1 MKAADYLFG
10 LPKMGRAGLTRPIL
24 FLGEEEYWSATGI
37 SLIKNLLFPNAEED
51 FNLVEIEVKTVDAS
65 ILGAELAT
73 APFFENTR
81 LLILKGLEDL
91 KTAQEE
97 VLVAGLPRLVPGVM
111 LVLTA
116 RQLPQKTVKQL
127 KPLVEMVECG
137 PLKAYEAKRWVA
149 QEGKALGL
157 QLSPPQIDLLLEMK
171 GTSLFVLK
179 NELVKVKTY
188 CGEKQKTVSMD
199 EWGALLGE
207 ASATNIFQMID
218 GAIEGKTGAA
228 LNLLHR
234 LLKAGEPEMKILA
247 LLGTEVRRLFI
258 AWTLRTAGRSHDLQK
273 ELGCHAY
280 VANKIGK
287 KATNLTYQQL
297 RRAHQRIL
305 TADYRL
311 KTGQS
316 PPGLE
321 LEAVILDLS
330 SYLENSPCCCSGGSL
345 GE

>member
-1 MKAADYLFG
+1 MKAADYLFRLEKIG
-10 LPKMGRAGLTRPIL
+10 KVDLTRPIL
-24 FLGEEEYWSATGI
+24 FLGEEEYWSSTGI
-37 SLIKNLLFPNAEED
+37 SLIKNLLFSKTEEE
-51 FNLVEIEVKTVDAS
+51 FNLVEIEVKTVEVS

-73 APFFENTR
+73 APFFENNR
-81 LLILKGLEDL
+81 LLVLRGLEDL
-91 KTAQEE
+91 TTAQER
-97 VLVAGLPRLVPGVM
+97 VLRAGLSKLAPGVI
-111 LVLTA
+111 LILTA
-116 RQLPQKTVKQL
+116 RRLPEKFLKEL
-127 KPLVEMVECG
+127 KPLVETVECR
-137 PLKAYEAKRWVA
+137 PLKVHEAKRWVV

-188 CGEKQKTVSMD
+188 CGEEQKAVSMA

-207 ASATNIFQMID
+207 ASATNVFQMID
-218 GAIEGKTGAA
+218 GVIAGKTGVA

-234 LLKAGEPEMKILA
+234 LLKAGEPELKILA

-258 AWTLRTAGRSHDLQK
+258 AWTLQTAGRGHELQK

-280 VANKIGK
+280 VAEKTRK
-287 KATNLTYQQL
+287 KAAALTYQQL

-311 KTGQS
+311 KTSGF
-316 PPGLE
+316 PPSLE
-321 LEAVILDLS
+321 LEGVILDLS
-330 SYLENSPCCCSGGSL
+330 SALAKKSRP
-345 GE
+345 